1 MLKVGIIGLPNVGKS
16 SLFNALTNAK
26 VLAANYPFATIDPN
40 VGVVNVIDPRLDFL
54 EEVYQTKKKIYT
66 TIEFVDIA
74 GLVKGASAGEGLGNQ
89 FLSHIRNCDALC
101 HVVRGFDDELITH
114 VSGKID
120 PISDYETIIYELKLS
135 DLDVVEKRIKRLAK
149 GVKARVK
156 TDMDENDVLV
166 KVRDKIYNEESLVLK
181 DFNEEE
187 QKLLKSFNLLSFKPM
202 IVVANLSEEGLM
214 NPSQDKYFKMITDR
228 ALIDDVLVVPSSS
241 NLESELA
248 SLDKEEQE
256 EYISTYKIETSLNK
270 IILSSYFIL
279 GLETFF
285 TAGVQEARA
294 WTYKKGST
302 AYDAA
307 GVIHTDFQR
316 GFIRAEVLGYDDLV
330 KYGSYIKCKEAGR
343 LRLEGKDYVVK
354 DGDIML
360 FRFNV

>member
-1 MLKVGIIGLPNVGKS
+1 MLKVGIVGLPNVGKS

-54 EEVYQTKKKIYT
+54 EEVYKTKKKIYT

-101 HVVRGFDDELITH
+101 HVVRCFEDESITH
-114 VSGKID
+114 VSGTVN
-120 PISDYETIIYELKLS
+120 PVSDYETIVYELKLS
-135 DLDVVEKRIKRLAK
+135 DLDVVERRIQRLARK
-149 GVKARVK
+149 VKANVK
-156 TDMDENDVLV
+156 EDIIENDLLQ
-166 KVRDKIYNEESLVLK
+166 KVHKLILDDKPLVLK
-181 DFNEEE
+181 DFNDDE

-202 IVVANLSEEGLM
+202 IVVANLSEEGLI
-214 NPSQDKYFKMITDR
+214 NPSQDIYFKQITER
-228 ALIDDVLVVPSSS
+228 ALIDDVLVVPASSS
-241 NLESELA
+241 LESELA
-248 SLDKEEQE
+248 SLDIEEQKE
-256 EYISTYKIETSLNK
+256 FLNSYSIETSLNK

-279 GLETFF
+279 ELETFF
-285 TAGVQEARA
+285 TAGEKEVRA

-307 GVIHTDFQR
+307 GVIHSDFQR
-316 GFIRAEVLGYDDLV
+316 GFIRAEVLGYNDLV
-330 KYGSYIKCKEAGR
+330 KHGTYLKSKEAGR
-343 LRLEGKDYVVK
+343 LRLEGKDYVVN
-354 DGDIML
+354 DGDIIL